1 MGSTPARPS
10 RAADL
15 RRQVRARHEPH
26 GDVGLVPLEV
36 GVEHLGDAVVVDA
49 SEDLG
54 LPLEP
59 SPAGLRDQAALE
71 ELEGDP
77 APEALV
83 HGLENHALAA
93 LSERAHEAEASD
105 PLPVEGRGGA
115 RRLLARGRPPPQEL
129 RGDLGL
135 GLGVPLEVEAERSLH
150 PLGHVVLE
158 VLDEVQDR
166 GVEVLFEVFQGRR
179 VSGTRLSTASGSSRP
194 APGAAPSAR
203 AKGDPG
209 GGYHPRSLSDS
220 SANPPEGETQN
231 WLRRAQEGGVT
242 EFGVLYDHVAPSIYA
257 WATLRLARDRRSEID
272 AQDVV
277 QEVWL
282 RAWDSIERIDAE
294 TTPFRKWIFRVAK
307 LVLLKLLR
315 DGRRRRQ
322 VNLGSETKR
331 AVFEQVMDPATAI
344 SARIERDDT
353 LARFL
358 ESVAGLP
365 EIDRKLVSYC
375 GLEGLGY
382 EVAAQRLDST
392 AGAVARRW
400 QRLRKRL
407 AEGGIP
413 RDLFDPSATA

>member
-1 MGSTPARPS
+1 M
-10 RAADL
+10 
-15 RRQVRARHEPH
+15 
-26 GDVGLVPLEV
+26 
-36 GVEHLGDAVVVDA
+36 
-49 SEDLG
+49 
-54 LPLEP
+54 
-59 SPAGLRDQAALE
+59 
-71 ELEGDP
+71 
-77 APEALV
+77 
-83 HGLENHALAA
+83 
-93 LSERAHEAEASD
+93 
-105 PLPVEGRGGA
+105 
-115 RRLLARGRPPPQEL
+115 
-129 RGDLGL
+129 
-135 GLGVPLEVEAERSLH
+135 
-150 PLGHVVLE
+150 
-158 VLDEVQDR
+158 
-166 GVEVLFEVFQGRR
+166 
-179 VSGTRLSTASGSSRP
+179 
-194 APGAAPSAR
+194 
-203 AKGDPG
+203 
-209 GGYHPRSLSDS
+209 SDS

-307 LVLLKLLR
+307 LVLLELLR

-413 RDLFDPSATA
+413 RDLFDPSVTA